1 MSGVSGVSGESVPS
15 ATERMSADE
24 DCVHI
29 VTIEGGI
36 GVGKSTVMDAVR
48 KARPSLTF
56 VDEPVAV
63 WEKTGLLECMYN
75 DTVCKGTFQ
84 IAALATRFAPL
95 FAEVRRG
102 TRLVVTER
110 CPWSDMT
117 VFTKANL
124 EAGSVDMRAYTMAF
138 DALMTALPS
147 KIHLHIVYLR
157 TEVDT
162 QMERIRMRG
171 RPAERMDSAQ
181 AQTDRRE
188 YLERLEKLHN
198 RFFTLTEHELGV
210 ASCSRH
216 VIDAGSP
223 ASQVAQEAVRLL
235 SEIAPVKIE
244 PQDTLAG
251 GKRRCG
257 Q

>member
-1 MSGVSGVSGESVPS
+1 ML
-15 ATERMSADE
+15 ADE

-36 GVGKSTVMDAVR
+36 GVGKSTVMEAMR
-48 KARPSLTF
+48 KARPSLTL
-56 VDEPVAV
+56 VEEPVGV
-63 WEKTGLLECMYN
+63 WETSGLLECMYN
-75 DTVCKGTFQ
+75 NTICKGTFQ
-84 IAALATRFAPL
+84 MAALATRFAPL

-102 TRLVVTER
+102 TRLIVTER
-110 CPWSDMT
+110 CPWSDVN

-138 DALMTALPS
+138 DALMTALPP
-147 KIHLHIVYLR
+147 KVHLHIVYLR
-157 TEVDT
+157 TEVDV
-162 QMERIRMRG
+162 QMERIRARG

-181 AQTDRRE
+181 AEAERRE

-216 VIDAGSP
+216 VIDAGSS
-223 ASQVAQEAVRLL
+223 AAQVAQEAVRLV

-244 PQDTLAG
+244 ARDSLPG
-251 GKRRCG
+251 VKRRCG
-257 Q
+257 E